1 MYSIIGLETVFDV
14 MAYTVKAMD
23 DSGFMPGEIE
33 DYITEAIKDNN
44 FNLIE
49 ISKDYLE
56 KCNEVVSA
64 NNHCEFEDTWRDHYY
79 SSLWG
84 DDLDSDCNQWDDD
97 GRYDFVSNN
106 NHRHYYWE
114 DDNVID
120 GIDSDKE
127 AYEGFS
133 SCKNHYWDSSEEDD
147 YEDDSNWKIKGYYD
161 SMRKEFDPSYDLEY
175 DPWKDDE
182 DETNN

>member
-49 ISKDYLE
+49 ISKEYLE

-64 NNHCEFEDTWRDHYY
+64 NSHCEFEDTWRDHYY
-79 SSLWG
+79 SSLWE
-84 DDLDSDCNQWDDD
+84 DDLDSNCNQWDDD
-97 GRYDFVSNN
+97 GRYD
-106 NHRHYYWE
+106 
-114 DDNVID
+114 DDFLNGNKHWDNGNIID
-120 GIDSDKE
+120 DVQTVEEEKE

-133 SCKNHYWDSSEEDD
+133 TCKNYYWDSSEDENGIDAEDLATA
-147 YEDDSNWKIKGYYD
+147 E
-161 SMRKEFDPSYDLEY
+161 EFKPSYDDIVY
-175 DPWKDDE
+175 DPWAEE
-182 DETNN
+182 DTK